1 MKAAS
6 GLAVGTQPS
15 PDLAAAAVRQ
25 ALAAAGLERAGSVVL
40 FLSADF
46 SRQPQSA
53 ILAAAR
59 ASGCL
64 QVAGCTASG
73 LLTERGWLLEQS
85 AAAAL
90 VIENTPDRDSQTT
103 LLSFSNHGSLPFD
116 WQDGPTRAGLLE
128 SNGAV
133 WSHGRLAE
141 AGKAEIRLPG
151 FAKRLAL
158 SPGLRLL
165 GEAQSIEEAAAY
177 DIRRIAGQCAIDQLR
192 RCLPPEL
199 RQQPPLHL
207 IVALRRIGEPGI
219 PILSANG
226 DGSLTLADS
235 FHAGDSLVWALRQ
248 PLAAEQDMRR
258 ALDGAM
264 AESENSQPDFALMF
278 SCIGRGPLFYG
289 DDDRDL
295 LAFRQRFPETPLLGA
310 YGSGQIAP
318 VGGKNRLFHNSVIT
332 QFFESSHV

>member
-6 GLAVGTQPS
+6 GVAVGAQPS
-15 PDLAAAAVRQ
+15 PDLAEAAVRQ
-25 ALAAAGLERAGSVVL
+25 ALADAGLERAGSVVL

-46 SRQPQSA
+46 SRQAQAA

-90 VIENTPDRDSQTT
+90 VIENTPGPNGETT
-103 LLSFSNHGSLPFD
+103 LLSFSSHGTLPFD
-116 WQDGPTRAGLLE
+116 WQDGPTRTGLLDN
-128 SNGAV
+128 NGAV

-141 AGKAEIRLPG
+141 HGKAEVRLSG
-151 FAKRLAL
+151 FSSRLAL
-158 SPGLRLL
+158 SPGLRQL
-165 GEAQSIEEAAAY
+165 GEAQSIDDAAAY
-177 DIRRIAGQCAIDQLR
+177 DIRRIAGQYAIDQLR

-199 RQQPPLHL
+199 RQQPPLHQ
-207 IVALRRIGEPGI
+207 IVALRRAGEPGI

-235 FHAGDSLVWALRQ
+235 FHAGDSLIWALRH
-248 PLAAEQDMRR
+248 PLAAEQDMRQ
-258 ALDGAM
+258 ALDAAI
-264 AESENSQPDFALMF
+264 AEGENFQPDFALMY

-295 LAFRQRFPETPLLGA
+295 LAFRQRFPDTPLLGA
-310 YGSGQIAP
+310 YGGGQIAP
-318 VGGKNRLFHNSVIT
+318 SGGKNRLFHNSVIT
-332 QFFESSHV
+332 QFFESAHV